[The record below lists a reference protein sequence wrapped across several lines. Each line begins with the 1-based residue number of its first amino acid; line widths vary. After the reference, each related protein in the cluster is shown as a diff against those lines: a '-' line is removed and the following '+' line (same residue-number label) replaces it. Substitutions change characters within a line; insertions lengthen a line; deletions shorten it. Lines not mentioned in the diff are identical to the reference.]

1 MRRTA
6 DVRSIDALKDAKAA
20 LIEFR
25 EIAVVALSEAQAEVQ
40 RTVWWLQNDQTT
52 HWKHE
57 VRRRTELVNQAR
69 SDLYRAKLAA
79 MDETAQCIE
88 QKKAL
93 ERAEHRLREAERKVQ
108 LVKQW
113 SQKVDREAMLFRAQ
127 IQGISRAAESDLPR
141 AEAKLEIML
150 DRLEAYVRLPP
161 PQSGDAA
168 ARRGGASEDAGPGED
183 EAGGEKGSS
192 PP

>member
-25 EIAVVALSEAQAEVQ
+25 EIIVVALSEAQAEVQ
-40 RTVWWLQNDQTT
+40 RTVWWLQHDQTT

-57 VRRRTELVNQAR
+57 VRRRTELVNQAK

-79 MDETAQCIE
+79 MDETASCLE

-113 SQKVDREAMLFRAQ
+113 SQKVERESMLFRAQ

-141 AEAKLEIML
+141 AEAKLEMML
-150 DRLEAYVRLPP
+150 DRLEAYVRLAP
-161 PQSGDAA
+161 PQTGDATA
-168 ARRGGASEDAGPGED
+168 RGGAAGED
-183 EAGGEKGSS
+183 DAPEEKE
-192 PP
+192 